1 MAQFCSVCG
10 EGNQCICDDSDF
22 DEELK
27 ACGCAVTDQCECCQ
41 RCGQRGLYWVK
52 ECMEHCDA
60 CKHSGRSGACTCSR
74 NADERA
80 EAQAHARIMDKEVD
94 RAVTI
99 HVDTTRAEK
108 RKATRDA
115 RDRDERAKEAR
126 RSARAEETS
135 AREERVERE
144 QQAAMAVA
152 RLRKKKA
159 KARAHARA
167 ARAASNR
174 RADAAEERR
183 RQGLVQVAMEGLRQ
197 QGHSVSGVRNNMR
210 AEKEARE
217 IQEQQNMSDGVHKE
231 AKEAKETVDLWNSS
245 DEPTAQAPRVP
256 SGRTTNPYAPQRRTR
271 DPETKA
277 QRARRLEAWRLDD
290 ERDIDQERKRA
301 AMNRPKKWGLYG
313 GWGR

>member
-1 MAQFCSVCG
+1 MAQFCFACGKGKQCVCG
-10 EGNQCICDDSDF
+10 DDSDF

-41 RCGQRGLYWVK
+41 RCGQRGLYWVR

-99 HVDTTRAEK
+99 HADTTQAEK
-108 RKATRDA
+108 RKAARDA

-126 RSARAEETS
+126 LSARAEETS
-135 AREERVERE
+135 AHEERVERE

-152 RLRKKKA
+152 HLRKKKA
-159 KARAHARA
+159 NARAHARA
-167 ARAASNR
+167 ARAASNV

-183 RQGLVQVAMEGLRQ
+183 RQRQRQRLIRDAMEGLRQ
-197 QGHSVSGVRNNMR
+197 QGHAVSGVRNNMR
-210 AEKEARE
+210 AEA
-217 IQEQQNMSDGVHKE
+217 QERPSVSDGAEKK
-231 AKEAKETVDLWNSS
+231 AKEKVDLWNSP
-245 DEPTAQAPRVP
+245 DVATAQAPRVP
-256 SGRTTNPYAPQRRTR
+256 SGRTTDPYAPRRR
-271 DPETKA
+271 PRRPPET
-277 QRARRLEAWRLDD
+277 DD
-290 ERDIDQERKRA
+290 ERLDRMNRKETASQKRERVAR
-301 AMNRPKKWGLYG
+301 NRPKQWGLYG